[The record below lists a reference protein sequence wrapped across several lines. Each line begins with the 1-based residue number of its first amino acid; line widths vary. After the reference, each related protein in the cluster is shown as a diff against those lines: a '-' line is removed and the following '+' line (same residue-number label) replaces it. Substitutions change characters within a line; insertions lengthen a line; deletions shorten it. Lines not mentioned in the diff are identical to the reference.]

1 MKENSESKNV
11 YHKLR
16 AENLER
22 LKELAAINKTTSIL
36 KAGKP
41 IDESLQQIALL
52 LPPAY
57 QYPAFTSARIV
68 FDGHEFRS
76 NNYKKPQW
84 VQHQEFETIDHQQ
97 GFIEVFYQKK
107 FPELEEGPFL

>member
-1 MKENSESKNV
+1 MKRNLEPDNG

-16 AENLER
+16 AENIER

-41 IDESLQQIALL
+41 IDESLQQITLL

-68 FDGHEFRS
+68 FDGNEFRS
-76 NNYKKPQW
+76 NNYKKTQW

-97 GFIEVFYQKK
+97 GFIEVFYSKNESDLSKK
-107 FPELEEGPFL
+107 